1 MDIVIPSHSIRN
13 FSAALAA
20 LSKMGMDVYWEFSS
34 VGGLSLRTINDA
46 KSSYCHVKYQS
57 TYFERCGYI
66 MKKQTKK
73 KKRPNHKNK
82 QKKRRHE
89 DDDDDVDN
97 ADDNDDTEERV
108 TYRIA
113 SRTLTAIVRG
123 RYKNKAACLRIQET
137 ADGNALS
144 FEFGIEQSGTAAGGG
159 GGTVLL
165 TVVHEIPVV
174 ADAESLCTVIDQ
186 HHDASELVATPQV
199 YTSLLDALATSVYA
213 ALIVRKDSSVS
224 ASSFSLLDCCGSN
237 KKTYNGS
244 AAVAPHEKK
253 ALKSETACDLDEFLD
268 FDFVSNRD
276 TMMNQV
282 DDDDD
287 DTNHNMPDDVNQEVI
302 LVFHIKEPKLFLQF
316 CHSQQVSAVRWNFH
330 WGGRPIVL
338 VAEADSYRAEL
349 VLATLD
355 HAKLT
360 SLRTM
365 EENQQSTID
374 ATATPTTRRRT
385 TATTPTK
392 QQQCRQSQLEAHTHT
407 RSELIMDGIMYRGE
421 GTNNKLCFDVYCI
434 FLVGFLSS
442 LIFP

>member
-1 MDIVIPSHSIRN
+1 MDIVIPAHSIRN

-20 LSKMGMDVYWEFSS
+20 LSKMGMDLYWEFSS

-57 TYFERCGYI
+57 TYFERCGCI
-66 MKKQTKK
+66 MKKQKKK
-73 KKRPNHKNK
+73 KKRPNNKNK
-82 QKKRRHE
+82 KKKRRHE
-89 DDDDDVDN
+89 DVDDDDDN
-97 ADDNDDTEERV
+97 ADNDDDDIEEKV

-123 RYKNKAACLRIQET
+123 RYKNKAASLRIQET

-144 FEFGIEQSGTAAGGG
+144 FEFGIESGSTNNGGG

-174 ADAESLCTVIDQ
+174 ADAESLCTVIDHQ
-186 HHDASELVATPQV
+186 NDASELVATPQV

-224 ASSFSLLDCCGSN
+224 ASSFSLLDCCGNNSR
-237 KKTYNGS
+237 KTNGNSS
-244 AAVAPHEKK
+244 AALAPHEKK

-282 DDDDD
+282 DDDDND
-287 DTNHNMPDDVNQEVI
+287 DDDNHNDDMPDDVNQEVI

-316 CHSQQVSAVRWNFH
+316 CNSQQVSAVRWNFH
-330 WGGRPIVL
+330 WGGRPLVL

-365 EENQQSTID
+365 ENHTINNNENHHHR
-374 ATATPTTRRRT
+374 TAADNNNNNRRLTPHQHEPPE
-385 TATTPTK
+385 AE
-392 QQQCRQSQLEAHTHT
+392 QQQQYHS
-407 RSELIMDGIMYRGE
+407 
-421 GTNNKLCFDVYCI
+421 NNADNYN
-434 FLVGFLSS
+434 
-442 LIFP
+442 

>member
-1 MDIVIPSHSIRN
+1 
-13 FSAALAA
+13 
-20 LSKMGMDVYWEFSS
+20 
-34 VGGLSLRTINDA
+34 
-46 KSSYCHVKYQS
+46 
-57 TYFERCGYI
+57 
-66 MKKQTKK
+66 
-73 KKRPNHKNK
+73 
-82 QKKRRHE
+82 
-89 DDDDDVDN
+89 
-97 ADDNDDTEERV
+97 
-108 TYRIA
+108 
-113 SRTLTAIVRG
+113 
-123 RYKNKAACLRIQET
+123 
-137 ADGNALS
+137 
-144 FEFGIEQSGTAAGGG
+144 
-159 GGTVLL
+159 
-165 TVVHEIPVV
+165 
-174 ADAESLCTVIDQ
+174 
-186 HHDASELVATPQV
+186 LVATPQV

-224 ASSFSLLDCCGSN
+224 ASSFSLLDCCYGSN
-237 KKTYNGS
+237 NKKAYNGS
-244 AAVAPHEKK
+244 SAAAVAPHEKK

-365 EENQQSTID
+365 EENHHTNEHHRAAAADNDNNRRSTPQQHQL
-374 ATATPTTRRRT
+374 PEEE
-385 TATTPTK
+385 
-392 QQQCRQSQLEAHTHT
+392 QQQQHQPNS
-407 RSELIMDGIMYRGE
+407 
-421 GTNNKLCFDVYCI
+421 NNADNHN
-434 FLVGFLSS
+434 
-442 LIFP
+442 